1 MRVSEESQSFH
12 STIGKWMKF
21 NRESIRLKQEDVGQA
36 IGVSYQQIHKYEK
49 GLNRISASA
58 LFTLS
63 SHFNWPVNTIFN
75 EELWKKKL

>member
-1 MRVSEESQSFH
+1 MKNAEEGQLFH

-21 NRESIRLKQEDVGQA
+21 HREARGFKQRDVGQA
-36 IGVSYQQIHKYEK
+36 IGVSHQQINKYET
-49 GLNRISASA
+49 GISRISASA

>member
-1 MRVSEESQSFH
+1 
-12 STIGKWMKF
+12 MKLHRKSV
-21 NRESIRLKQEDVGQA
+21 NLRQEVVGQV

-63 SHFNWPVNTIFN
+63 DHFNWPLNTIFN
-75 EELWKKKL
+75 KELWTKKL